1 MAKFC
6 LYIDVD
12 KILVGIVICFFSFIF
27 VTELWPLIDV
37 RISFSFIIFRK
48 NGWNLTN
55 FCVCIDI
62 DKIMIRI
69 GLSDFL
75 QIKSRVMPNQ
85 CWGGADNSSWTC
97 RYKIAKLIWPWSQR
111 WNIHKISFM
120 AGSTSFFHSLTEGV
134 NILEQ
139 LLLMASRLKQR

>member
-1 MAKFC
+1 MAKFY

-85 CWGGADNSSWTC
+85 C
-97 RYKIAKLIWPWSQR
+97 
-111 WNIHKISFM
+111 
-120 AGSTSFFHSLTEGV
+120 
-134 NILEQ
+134 
-139 LLLMASRLKQR
+139 